1 MFGFCSQC
9 KTYKVKNDRAGS
21 FFPFTF
27 TDITGIHN
35 VGIGIK
41 TDDIIQLLN
50 DCIKDGYIVSAFNT
64 NFRFLIQALYHKVLL
79 HSLEVNL
86 S

>member
-1 MFGFCSQC
+1 MFGFFSQC
-9 KTYKVKNDRAGS
+9 KTYKVKKDRAGS
-21 FFPFTF
+21 FPFMF
-27 TDITGIHN
+27 IDIAGMDKKT
-35 VGIGIK
+35 GIK

-50 DCIKDGYIVSAFNT
+50 GHINDGYTVSAFNT

-79 HSLEVNL
+79 HIVEVNL

>member
-9 KTYKVKNDRAGS
+9 KTYKVKKDRAGS
-21 FFPFTF
+21 FFPFMF
-27 TDITGIHN
+27 TDIAGIHN

-41 TDDIIQLLN
+41 TEDIIQLLKGHIN
-50 DCIKDGYIVSAFNT
+50 DGHTVSAYNT
-64 NFRFLIQALYHKVLL
+64 NFRFLIQAQYHKVLL